1 MELEALI
8 LEQGV
13 MIDDIQRHLK
23 QIDKDLHEVLALLR
37 PVSEHADWVE
47 HLRQKLDRWN
57 ILRNVPKLECQN
69 SEGGCDHAPPPW
81 SSQAPPS
88 PSPSPLPSLPV
99 EEIN

>member
-1 MELEALI
+1 MDLESLI

-13 MIDDIQRHLK
+13 LIDDIQRHLK

-69 SEGGCDHAPPPW
+69 SEGGCDHVSSPPPPW
-81 SSQAPPS
+81 NSPPPS
-88 PSPSPLPSLPV
+88 LPSPV

>member
-69 SEGGCDHAPPPW
+69 SEGGGDYDSSRC
-81 SSQAPPS
+81 SQAPPSLS
-88 PSPSPLPSLPV
+88 PSPSPLSV
-99 EEIN
+99 KEIN